1 MEQLIIYKTDKGRY
15 AVRPIGWAGVW
26 NEKGQIKE
34 SLNHFGLFIEK
45 EDAEKFVTWKEAEEQ
60 NRLLKLPVAMGDIVY
75 WLCGTEILPMEI
87 EYFVLL
93 PNEIKFSFKYC
104 GDGERLKNFTK
115 YMYDIDIGKSVF
127 FTESE
132 ATAALQALSENG
144 KK

>member
-34 SLNHFGLFIEK
+34 ALNHLGLFIEK

-75 WLCGTEILPMEI
+75 WLYGTEIFPMEI
-87 EYFVLL
+87 EYFVIL

-104 GDGERLKNFTK
+104 GDEERLKNFTK
-115 YMYDIDIGKSVF
+115 YMYGNDIGKCVF
-127 FTESE
+127 LTKLE
-132 ATAALQALSENG
+132 ASDALQALSAN
-144 KK
+144 K